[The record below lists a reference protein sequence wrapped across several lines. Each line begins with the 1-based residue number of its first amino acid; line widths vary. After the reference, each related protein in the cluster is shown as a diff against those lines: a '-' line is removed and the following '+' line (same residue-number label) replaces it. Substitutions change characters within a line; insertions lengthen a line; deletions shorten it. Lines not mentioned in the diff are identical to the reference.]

1 MEPRQEH
8 PMNFVLNINCEV
20 NSFVCFSFFW
30 IWLTSPM
37 QVGTPHWKHGVM
49 LKKDNGLQ
57 SLQSMQVQMQKWSW
71 CKNQLHPIFNWH
83 KHSRRS
89 YEENEMLYRTS
100 KLLMC
105 SPSMQTIKQK
115 CFAATSVDWLLLL
128 SYSIVRLFTIIVR

>member
-1 MEPRQEH
+1 MMIRRQEH

-49 LKKDNGLQ
+49 LKKNNGLQ
-57 SLQSMQVQMQKWSW
+57 SLQSMQVQMQKLPR

-89 YEENEMLYRTS
+89 YEENEMLYKTW
-100 KLLMC
+100 LLMC
-105 SPSMQTIKQK
+105 SPRKQTIKQK
-115 CFAATSVDWLLLL
+115 CCAATSVDWFLLLC
-128 SYSIVRLFTIIVR
+128 YSLVRLFTIVR